1 MILQRNKTYQ
11 AITDASFNAIVGDS
25 GGSRDHLSRLV
36 SALLIDQEEAIDY
49 AESMRGKTYSIRFE
63 SVVGLGANYVDA
75 TLQVVSRFAEVNPA
89 SYVLDQ
95 LMEFSPKLAM
105 WYLSWVVFESIQ
117 HATSVASIS
126 HEQAISAIFHVQRRT
141 QVNDWTA
148 DPASLRTEKSFYS
161 VLSDAD
167 DLYGRGFAED
177 VSTERVISVNA
188 FRALLALCSCS
199 EKIEARTAAR
209 CMAMCSLS
217 SGEAMYYSGAYSTP
231 IDQQVARRQLR
242 AEDAGLRSE
251 AGRYMIDRISR
262 GASSKILDFS
272 SGKSAASL
280 RVASPTR
287 QEVSALLRGDL
298 LLDLLDAAS
307 SGIGNDIPAGIGM
320 SLPTDG
326 SSGISLMGSFDDM
339 AVSKNVVFFSD
350 GKRLLVI
357 PLTKEVIGG
366 RIMPL

>member
-1 MILQRNKTYQ
+1 MQYNKTYP
-11 AITDASFNAIVGDS
+11 AIRESSFNAIVGAS
-25 GGSRDHLSRLV
+25 SGSRDHLSRLV

-49 AESMRGKTYSIRFE
+49 AESMRGKAYSIRFE

-75 TLQVVSRFAEVNPA
+75 TLQVVSKFAAEHPA
-89 SYVLDQ
+89 PYVLDQ
-95 LMEFSPKLAM
+95 LMELSPKLAM
-105 WYLSWVVFESIQ
+105 WHLSWVVFESMQ
-117 HATSVASIS
+117 YATSVASLS
-126 HEQAISAIFHVQRRT
+126 YEQAISAIFHVQRRT
-141 QVNDWTA
+141 QVNDWST

-161 VLSDAD
+161 VLSDTD

-177 VSTERVISVNA
+177 VSTERVINVNA

-199 EKIEARTAAR
+199 EKFDARTAAR
-209 CMAMCSLS
+209 CLSMCRLA
-217 SGEAMYYSGAYSTP
+217 SGEAMYYSGTYSTP

-242 AEDAGLRSE
+242 NEDAGLRSE
-251 AGRYMIDRISR
+251 AGRYMLDRISR

-272 SGKSAASL
+272 SGKSVASL

-298 LLDLLDAAS
+298 LLDLLDATS
-307 SGIGNDIPAGIGM
+307 SGIGNDIPAGIAM
-320 SLPTDG
+320 SVPTDG

-350 GKRLLVI
+350 NKRLLVI